1 MIGGGL
7 SPEWILTAYQRG
19 IFPWP
24 VVDEDVEILAW
35 FSPDPRAVLD
45 FDDLH
50 VPQRLERRI
59 RRGEFEVTFD
69 RAFDDVIEA
78 CAAPRKKADGTWIT
92 PAMVDAYQKMH
103 DLGWAHSVEVWQS
116 GSLVGGLYGMAIGGF
131 FAGESMFHR
140 QRDASKAAVVFLV
153 EHLRQRGFRLFDVQQ
168 STPHLQRM
176 GARLIRRREFLERLA
191 QCLELP
197 VAFA

>member
-78 CAAPRKKADGTWIT
+78 CAAPRKKTDGTWIT
-92 PAMVDAYQKMH
+92 PAMVDAYRKMH

-153 EHLRQRGFRLFDVQQ
+153 ERLRQRGFRLFDVQQ
-168 STPHLQRM
+168 STPHLRRM

-197 VAFA
+197 VTFA

>member
-1 MIGGGL
+1 MVGGCL
-7 SPEWILTAYQRG
+7 SPEWILTAYRRG

-24 VVDEDVEILAW
+24 VVDEEVEILAW

-69 RAFDDVIEA
+69 QAFDEVIEA
-78 CAAPRKKADGTWIT
+78 CAAPRKKSDGTWIT
-92 PAMVDAYQKMH
+92 PTMVDAYQRMH

-116 GSLVGGLYGMAIGGF
+116 RSLAGGLYGMALGGF
-131 FAGESMFHR
+131 FAGESMFHY

-153 EHLRQRGFRLFDVQQ
+153 ERLRQRGFRLFDVQQ
-168 STPHLQRM
+168 STPHLRRM
-176 GARLIRRREFLERLA
+176 GAKLIRRREFLARLE

-197 VAFA
+197 VTFG